1 MLIPTSPAEAVEMFG
16 DGGDTLVIGGGTIVV
31 PTIRLGAARPAKALM
46 LHRAGLG
53 GVSRDGARV
62 TIGAGTTLAEIADL
76 PAPIG
81 ACVAHIA
88 DIEVRGQATVGGNL
102 CAENFEAPRGDLQ
115 GALIALGAH
124 VRSTGKG
131 GERTEPIEDFLP
143 HRSDRLVL
151 DVSYDEAPGAY
162 VYIDRQHTHEYT
174 ALAVTAVRHADG
186 IRLGATGVGDHGRRL
201 ASAEAAAGDPAA
213 AGQAALADV
222 DLQDDAVA
230 SAWYREQT
238 LPVLV
243 RRALEQLQESA

>member
-1 MLIPTSPAEAVEMFG
+1 MLIPTSPAEAAEMFG
-16 DGGDTLVIGGGTIVV
+16 DGGDTLVVGGGTIVV
-31 PTIRLGAARPAKALM
+31 PNIRLGHQRPAKALM

-53 GVSRDGARV
+53 GVSRDGGRV
-62 TIGAGTTLAEIADL
+62 TIGAGTTLADIAGLGD
-76 PAPIG
+76 PVG

-88 DIEVRGQATVGGNL
+88 DPEVRGQATVGGNL
-102 CAENFEAPRGDLQ
+102 CASNFDAPRGDLQ

-131 GERTEPIEDFLP
+131 GERTEAIEDFLGN
-143 HRSDRLVL
+143 HAGRLVL
-151 DVSYDEAPGAY
+151 DVSYDEAPGVY
-162 VYIDRQHTHEYT
+162 VYLDRQHTHEYT
-174 ALAVTAVRHADG
+174 ALAVSAVRHADG
-186 IRLGATGVGDHGRRL
+186 IRIGATGVGDHGLRL

-222 DLQDDAVA
+222 ALADDAVA

-243 RRALEQLQESA
+243 RRALEQLQEIA

>member
-1 MLIPTSPAEAVEMFG
+1 MLIPTSPAEAAEMFG
-16 DGGDTLVIGGGTIVV
+16 DGGDTLVVGGGTIVV
-31 PTIRLGAARPAKALM
+31 PSIRLGYERPAKALM

-53 GVSRDGARV
+53 GVTRDGGRV
-62 TIGAGTTLAEIADL
+62 TIGAGTALADIAGLGD
-76 PAPIG
+76 PVG

-88 DIEVRGQATVGGNL
+88 DPEVRGQATVGGNL
-102 CAENFEAPRGDLQ
+102 CASNFDAPRGDLQ

-124 VRSTGKG
+124 VRSTGQG
-131 GERTEPIEDFLP
+131 GERTEPIEDFLAN
-143 HRSDRLVL
+143 RAGRLVL
-151 DVSYDEAPGAY
+151 DVAYDEAPGVY
-162 VYIDRQHTHEYT
+162 VYLDRQHTHEYT
-174 ALAVTAVRHADG
+174 ALAVSAVRHADG

-201 ASAEAAAGDPAA
+201 ASAEATAGDPAA

-243 RRALEQLQESA
+243 RRALEQLQEKA